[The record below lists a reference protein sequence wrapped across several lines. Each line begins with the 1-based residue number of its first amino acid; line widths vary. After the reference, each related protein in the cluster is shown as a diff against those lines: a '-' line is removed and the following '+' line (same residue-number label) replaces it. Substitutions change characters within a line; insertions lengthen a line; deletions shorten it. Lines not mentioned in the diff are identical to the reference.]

1 MTAYWFEDP
10 LIQSLGAIGKSAAI
24 RGLVTTFLVPKIY
37 VGDECL
43 NTVAGAPSAVWAA
56 IANRCPQKRAFIV
69 TDEGASRYARR
80 VAEVIQFH
88 GFTVQVWDQ
97 VKPEVPLESVQAG
110 ADEATKFAPDV
121 IIGVGGG
128 SALDSCKAIFSLYER
143 PDLPDLGAIS
153 PMTPLNLRKKAIL
166 AAIPT
171 TSGTGSECT
180 IALVAS
186 DTVAHRKIPLAN
198 PEYLPDYAIL
208 IPAFTVGMPA
218 KLAAGTGFDVLAHA
232 TDCVTSPMTNDFC
245 DPLALRAIDLVFK
258 WLPRSFADGSD
269 KEARTKMHI
278 AATVSGIAFG
288 NGAAS
293 LTHSLGHSLGHL
305 FNLHHG
311 IAVGIFVPYTLQY
324 YSVISDRYLNIC
336 DTLKITGRTDAIK
349 LQKLVD
355 KVKALMEEVKIPTNI
370 AGLGISRDDMKKNMD
385 MLIKYAME
393 DPDTFQSP
401 RSMTR
406 EQCEKLFWYTYEG
419 KDVDF

>member
-1 MTAYWFEDP
+1 MTNYWFDDP
-10 LIQSLGAIGKSAAI
+10 IIQALGAIGKATAI
-24 RGLVTTFLVPKIY
+24 RGLVSSFLVPKIY
-37 VGDECL
+37 IGDECL
-43 NTVAGAPSAVWAA
+43 NAVPAAPSAVWAA
-56 IANRCPQKRAFIV
+56 IAMRCPKKRAFIV
-69 TDEGASRYARR
+69 TDEGAARYAHKIE
-80 VAEVIQFH
+80 EVLQVH
-88 GFTVQVWDQ
+88 GFTVHVWDK

-110 ADEATKFAPDV
+110 ADEATKFEPDV

-128 SALDSCKAIFSLYER
+128 SALDSCKAVFSLYER
-143 PDLPDLGAIS
+143 PDLAELGAIS

-208 IPAFTVGMPA
+208 IPSFTVGMPP
-218 KLAAGTGFDVLAHA
+218 KLTAGTGLDALAHA

-245 DPLALRAIDLVFK
+245 DPLALRAIELVFK
-258 WLPRSFADGSD
+258 WLPRAHHDGSD
-269 KEARTKMHI
+269 KEARNRMHS
-278 AATVSGIAFG
+278 AATISGIAFG
-288 NGAAS
+288 NGAAG

-311 IAVGIFVPYTLQY
+311 IAVGVFIPYTLQY
-324 YSVISDRYLNIC
+324 YAPVTDKYLAIC
-336 DTLKITGRTDAIK
+336 DVLKVKGRTEAIR
-349 LQKLVD
+349 LQRLAD
-355 KVKALMEEVKIPTNI
+355 KIKGLMKEVEIPTDI
-370 AGLGISRDDMKKNMD
+370 KSMGITKDAMQKNME
-385 MLIKYAME
+385 MLVKYAVE

-401 RSMTR
+401 RSMTH
-406 EQCEKLFWYTYEG
+406 EQCEKLFWYTFEG